1 MQKAK
6 IIRINRW
13 NRDRPGGHVENYLND
28 VNADPYP
35 PFRETNKKAS
45 RKKQRRQAKKI
56 IEEALISLDADQRDL
71 MYDDFDYEMDCEY
84 EQQMLDE
91 YYYDLECEREL
102 QYKSE
107 EYEKNL
113 NDDFYL
119 EAYYDWE
126 YDYD

>member
-13 NRDRPGGHVENYLND
+13 NRDRPGGHVESYLND

-45 RKKQRRQAKKI
+45 RKNQRRQAKQI

-71 MYDDFDYEMDCEY
+71 YDDFDYEMDREY

-119 EAYYDWE
+119 EVYYDWE
-126 YDYD
+126 YDYE